1 MFGWFKQQ
9 DSSDRLLAAMIKNRK
24 QVIINDNG
32 SIRVDL
38 NNKEVQER
46 IRKDLEK
53 LKQLEAL

>member
-1 MFGWFKQQ
+1 MFGWFSKQ
-9 DSSDRLLAAMIKNRK
+9 DDSDRLLKAMVKNRK
-24 QVIINDNG
+24 HVIINDNG

-38 NNKEVQER
+38 TNEDVQKR